1 MSRSIG
7 QRITDALLFDLSGR
21 SGFGLLDSIDRETMD
36 ELRETWESII
46 DRELAAGG
54 VMGKCPETSESCDR
68 MCQTM
73 CHRRSEELATLRAK
87 VAELEKD
94 RERLDW
100 LLDQIIGFPVIAGRP
115 TPKFDRATLD
125 AAMSARGEDAGS

>member
-46 DRELAAGG
+46 DRELAA
-54 VMGKCPETSESCDR
+54 
-68 MCQTM
+68 Q
-73 CHRRSEELATLRAK
+73 
-87 VAELEKD
+87 
-94 RERLDW
+94 RE
-100 LLDQIIGFPVIAGRP
+100 G
-115 TPKFDRATLD
+115 
-125 AAMSARGEDAGS
+125 

>member
-100 LLDQIIGFPVIAGRP
+100 IFSNPFVVINAKNAYDYDALCNRGEI
-115 TPKFDRATLD
+115 D
-125 AAMSARGEDAGS
+125 AAMKETE

>member
-1 MSRSIG
+1 
-7 QRITDALLFDLSGR
+7 
-21 SGFGLLDSIDRETMD
+21 
-36 ELRETWESII
+36 
-46 DRELAAGG
+46 
-54 VMGKCPETSESCDR
+54 MGKCPETSESCDR

-100 LLDQIIGFPVIAGRP
+100 LWLNTDSSGCP
-115 TPKFDRATLD
+115 TVDLPGWSSSIRAAID
-125 AAMSARGEDAGS
+125 AAMAQGERTNGD